1 MPITG
6 RAVCEGSMAAVGVA
20 FGALAGAGPM
30 SLPAMLGGG
39 VYAYLIGK
47 AVCRL
52 PALQRAFDRALNLN
66 DLNALETV
74 LADPPTREQAVA
86 LVETEIGVDRGR
98 AEQIWDAAAAMW
110 KRDPAAV
117 LGSGAFTAAAYHPAT
132 GAARHGMAVLNL
144 TTPRPA

>member
-20 FGALAGAGPM
+20 FGAIAGAGPM

-39 VYAYLIGK
+39 AVGYIIGK

-52 PALQRAFDRALNLN
+52 PALQRAFERYLNLD
-66 DLNALETV
+66 DLNALERV
-74 LADPPTREQAVA
+74 LADPPTRVQAVA
-86 LVETEIGVDRGR
+86 LVEEEVGVDRAR
-98 AEQIWDAAAAMW
+98 AEQIWDAAVAAFR
-110 KRDPAAV
+110 RDPGAVQGSAA
-117 LGSGAFTAAAYHPAT
+117 FAAAARHPAT
-132 GAARHGMAVLNL
+132 GAARHGIAVLNL